1 MSAIIFWLINLYS
14 LLIFPIMQ
22 CCPLFITV
30 CNLMS
35 SYTYQYSF
43 SLIMSFVS
51 TSRMVIYH
59 TVLSWYYHSKNLKYF
74 ILTFTNKHNTDY
86 LFLGITR
93 IEPFN
98 ERDVLD
104 TFFFSKI
111 NIKKYSK
118 EKKMLP
124 TTWPT
129 TFCKKKFSCRMA
141 ICINIYESQ
150 VHTSEACKVCL

>member
-51 TSRMVIYH
+51 TSRMVICH
-59 TVLSWYYHSKNLKYF
+59 TVLSWCYHSKKLKYF
-74 ILTFTNKHNTDY
+74 LLAFISIHNNSY
-86 LFLGITR
+86 LFLGIAR

-98 ERDVLD
+98 KGDVLD

-111 NIKKYSK
+111 NIKTLLRK
-118 EKKMLP
+118 ENASDYMTNYLLQKEVFL
-124 TTWPT
+124 
-129 TFCKKKFSCRMA
+129 
-141 ICINIYESQ
+141 
-150 VHTSEACKVCL
+150 

>member
-35 SYTYQYSF
+35 SYTYKYSF

-51 TSRMVIYH
+51 TSGMVIYH
-59 TVLSWYYHSKNLKYF
+59 TVLSWYYHSNLFQYF
-74 ILTFTNKHNTDY
+74 FLKFINIHNSY
-86 LFLGITR
+86 LFLGIAR

-98 ERDVLD
+98 ERYVLA
-104 TFFFSKI
+104 TFFFSKK
-111 NIKKYSK
+111 IKKKPLK

-150 VHTSEACKVCL
+150 AHTSEACKVCL